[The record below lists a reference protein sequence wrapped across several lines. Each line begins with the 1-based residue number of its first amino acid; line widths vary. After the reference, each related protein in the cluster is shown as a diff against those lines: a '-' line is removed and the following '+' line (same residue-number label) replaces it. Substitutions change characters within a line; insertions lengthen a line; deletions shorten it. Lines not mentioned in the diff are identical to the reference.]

1 MAGINL
7 DALIERAS
15 QAMYLEG
22 LSEQNKRIVAASS
35 SYLKTIQSDY
45 QLIENYNNF
54 LKVQNAYNKMEKN
67 KSLLE
72 IQSTGQELGKRDKI
86 LSDKQLK
93 RYERIVSPYTSL
105 NEAKNQLI
113 NEVKIEEVK
122 LAFTRLTVATSQYQK
137 EMLSAKNAIM
147 QTVFAINVV
156 DKVFVFEEQY
166 ELTNENADKIF
177 HMDIGSDGGGLVA
190 RYNTSMS
197 ALESMYKKT
206 EYTTNGNN
214 ENHNYLTQAYL
225 KLLERAE
232 ATKSTNNSKI
242 FIPYKNGN
250 EKKVAQIS
258 ARGDIAEAYLK
269 LLLNNSNTNKQYSNI
284 DDAILDILVS
294 TEEVTNLS
302 GMFKGDF
309 EKINGDQTTEIAA
322 KSLGASLMGYKQ
334 MVTFAKKTLSA
345 LGNDSAN
352 QKINKAIQNKSSGG
366 GKRNS
371 LNVQIN
377 DAIEEAVRR
386 EIEKLLKE
394 L

>member
-1 MAGINL
+1 
-7 DALIERAS
+7 
-15 QAMYLEG
+15 
-22 LSEQNKRIVAASS
+22 
-35 SYLKTIQSDY
+35 
-45 QLIENYNNF
+45 
-54 LKVQNAYNKMEKN
+54 
-67 KSLLE
+67 
-72 IQSTGQELGKRDKI
+72 
-86 LSDKQLK
+86 
-93 RYERIVSPYTSL
+93 
-105 NEAKNQLI
+105 
-113 NEVKIEEVK
+113 
-122 LAFTRLTVATSQYQK
+122 
-137 EMLSAKNAIM
+137 MLSAKNATM